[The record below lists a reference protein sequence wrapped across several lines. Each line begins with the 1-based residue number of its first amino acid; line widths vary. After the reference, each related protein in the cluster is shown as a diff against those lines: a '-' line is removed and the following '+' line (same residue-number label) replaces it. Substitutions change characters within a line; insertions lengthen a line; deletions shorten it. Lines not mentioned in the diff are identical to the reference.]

1 MLTKNNANV
10 NGKWRWRKEDGATAL
25 FKATQEGHANVC
37 TVLLEYNGNVNEKTK
52 DGATPLFQA
61 SQEGDN
67 EVCTVFLKHNTNV
80 NEKRQIAQHHYSKK
94 RTMAMSTYVL
104 CYLNTTQM

>member
-1 MLTKNNANV
+1 M
-10 NGKWRWRKEDGATAL
+10 
-25 FKATQEGHANVC
+25 
-37 TVLLEYNGNVNEKTK
+37 LLEYNGNVNEKTK

-94 RTMAMSTYVL
+94 RTMAMSMYVL
-104 CYLNTTQM
+104 YYLNTTQM